1 MHTPNLSARV
11 SVTRLKPPGSGALP
25 SIAVA
30 TDPSPD
36 VVLTPLSGSPRP
48 LEEWLTTFHLAS
60 VVLDPY
66 TNESSWILD
75 TAVKVL
81 DKFSG
86 SSART
91 NWVVT
96 CGPEDARRFLGPLAE
111 RFLTFCDPDRA
122 FVRSL
127 GLEALPA
134 LVFVRIDGTVAGC
147 AQGWN
152 ASEWKRVADTIAET
166 TSWSSLHLP
175 GPGDPGP
182 FAGTPALG

>member
-1 MHTPNLSARV
+1 MGYRP
-11 SVTRLKPPGSGALP
+11 GALP
-25 SIAVA
+25 SHVVA

-48 LEEWLTTFHLAS
+48 VEEWLTTFHLAS
-60 VVLDPY
+60 VILDPY

-96 CGPEDARRFLGPLAE
+96 CGAADARRFLGPLAD
-111 RFLTFCDPDRA
+111 RFLTFCDPDRD

-127 GLEALPA
+127 GLSALPA
-134 LVFVRIDGTVAGC
+134 LVFLRIDGTVA
-147 AQGWN
+147 ASAEGWN
-152 ASEWKRVADTIAET
+152 VAEWKKVADVIAQT

-175 GPGDPGP
+175 GPGDPGS

>member
-1 MHTPNLSARV
+1 MHTANLPLDTT
-11 SVTRLKPPGSGALP
+11 TRLMGYRPGALP
-25 SIAVA
+25 SHVVA

-48 LEEWLTTFHLAS
+48 VEEWLTTFHLAS
-60 VVLDPY
+60 VILDPY

-81 DKFSG
+81 EKFSG

-96 CGPEDARRFLGPLAE
+96 CGAADARRFLGPLAD
-111 RFLTFCDPDRA
+111 RFLTFCDPDRD

-127 GLEALPA
+127 GLSALPA
-134 LVFVRIDGTVAGC
+134 LVFLRIDGTVA
-147 AQGWN
+147 ASAEGWN
-152 ASEWKRVADTIAET
+152 AAEWKKVADVIAQT

-175 GPGDPGP
+175 GPGDPGS